1 MGRLIEGDGEASR
14 ELIERYRRPLSAL
27 LVQSLGSSSEAED
40 AFQSVWLKVVRS
52 AERYDP
58 LQRFD
63 RWLFAIAWNLVKDE
77 WARRARQAGEAA
89 AAVTTDGVD
98 HRLSAEE
105 QSARRQINERV
116 FAAVESLPDRMAE
129 VILLRYFEDLT
140 EAECA
145 QRLRIP
151 VGTVKSRSHHALRRL
166 RELLEGRDVE
176 TAV

>member
-1 MGRLIEGDGEASR
+1 M
-14 ELIERYRRPLSAL
+14 LIERYRRPLSAL
-27 LVQSLGSSSEAED
+27 LVQSLGSPSEAED
-40 AFQSVWLKVVRS
+40 AFQTVWLKVVRS

-63 RWLFAIAWNLVKDE
+63 RWLFAIAWNLVRDE
-77 WARRARQAGEAA
+77 WARRARQAESTGAE
-89 AAVTTDGVD
+89 TESVD
-98 HRLSAEE
+98 RSPTAEE
-105 QSARRQINERV
+105 QTARRQIDEKV

-129 VILLRYFEDLT
+129 VILLRFFEDLT